1 MFDYLAKVENRDDE
15 VLMYYLGL
23 VHIRENYKTRKLM
36 KNELTTLS
44 RKKFEKS
51 LLKIE
56 FIKGM
61 RSMGRYEDFH
71 KQQRNS
77 SGSTLC

>member
-1 MFDYLAKVENRDDE
+1 MLYL
-15 VLMYYLGL
+15 LITYIGL
-23 VHIRENYKTRKLM
+23 VSKVHIRENYKTRKLM

-44 RKKFEKS
+44 TKKKFEKS
-51 LLKIE
+51 LLKIK

-61 RSMGRYEDFH
+61 RSMGLYKDFH

-77 SGSTLC
+77 SDSMLY

>member
-1 MFDYLAKVENRDDE
+1 
-15 VLMYYLGL
+15 MYYLGL
-23 VHIRENYKTRKLM
+23 VPIRENYKTRKLM
-36 KNELTTLS
+36 KNELITLS

-51 LLKIE
+51 LLKVE

>member
-1 MFDYLAKVENRDDE
+1 
-15 VLMYYLGL
+15 
-23 VHIRENYKTRKLM
+23 M

-44 RKKFEKS
+44 TRKKFEKS
-51 LLKIE
+51 LLKIK

-61 RSMGRYEDFH
+61 RSMGLYKDFH

-77 SGSTLC
+77 SDSMLY

>member
-1 MFDYLAKVENRDDE
+1 
-15 VLMYYLGL
+15 MYYLGL
-23 VHIRENYKTRKLM
+23 VRIRENYKTRKLM
-36 KNELTTLS
+36 KNELITLS

-61 RSMGRYEDFH
+61 RSMGLYKDFH

-77 SGSTLC
+77 SDSMLY